1 MKNIRPFLSIFFVIV
16 FFISGCSPVM
26 LRNAETGAIA
36 QCRQEGLFPIINQ
49 LRCVS
54 SYKNQGWIQTT
65 HEKEQLQGSLAEET
79 KLCWK
84 QIESHPQLNIIA
96 NKVAIGGLDTET
108 FSMLTNTSKPT
119 EAEKVAISIYADLRK
134 NCIKEYDKALI
145 HTPLAIKLVYS
156 SARIAWDNLLVMLYS
171 GNLTYG
177 EFTKA
182 NKEVNQVRSSALVE
196 IYKELRT
203 NAANA
208 NARAEK
214 IAIQRQNTFNNA
226 FSAMQ
231 NSRKTTADPL
241 KFQQRQK
248 ASFKCTSRKSG
259 YSVHT
264 DCNERSVAPALN
276 FNLGK

>member
-1 MKNIRPFLSIFFVIV
+1 M
-16 FFISGCSPVM
+16 
-26 LRNAETGAIA
+26 
-36 QCRQEGLFPIINQ
+36 
-49 LRCVS
+49 
-54 SYKNQGWIQTT
+54 
-65 HEKEQLQGSLAEET
+65 
-79 KLCWK
+79 
-84 QIESHPQLNIIA
+84 
-96 NKVAIGGLDTET
+96 AIGGLDTET